1 MKKLFII
8 AIVGALAGGVVQ
20 VAASNMKSAEY
31 RGVGMDKGSKPSTMS
46 SNKTTTTTNKK
57 TTTTTGS
64 GSLKSGSTTA
74 TTSDSTTVTVTAPT
88 MPSEP
93 STGVG
98 WMTDA
103 ETDDFYGPGE
113 AQRAPGSTDPIDH
126 GGVPQGAPEAERAGQ

>member
-46 SNKTTTTTNKK
+46 SNKTTTTT
-57 TTTTTGS
+57 TTTGS
-64 GSLKSGSTTA
+64 GSLKSGSITA
-74 TTSDSTTVTVTAPT
+74 STRDSTTVTITAPT
-88 MPSEP
+88 IPSEP

-103 ETDDFYGPGE
+103 ETDDFFGPEE
-113 AQRAPGSTDPIDH
+113 AQPAPGLTDSIDH
-126 GGVPQGAPEAERAGQ
+126 GAVPQGEPEAERAGQ

>member
-20 VAASNMKSAEY
+20 VAASSMKSAEY

-46 SNKTTTTTNKK
+46 SNKTTTTTTP
-57 TTTTTGS
+57 TTTRS
-64 GSLKSGSTTA
+64 GSLKSGSITA
-74 TTSDSTTVTVTAPT
+74 TTSDSTTVTVTTTAPT

-98 WMTDA
+98 WMTA
-103 ETDDFYGPGE
+103 EETDEFFGPEE
-113 AQRAPGSTDPIDH
+113 AQRAPGSTDPIDQ
-126 GGVPQGAPEAERAGQ
+126 GGVPQGEPEAERAGQ

>member
-46 SNKTTTTTNKK
+46 SNKTTI
-57 TTTTTGS
+57 S
-64 GSLKSGSTTA
+64 
-74 TTSDSTTVTVTAPT
+74 
-88 MPSEP
+88 
-93 STGVG
+93 
-98 WMTDA
+98 A
-103 ETDDFYGPGE
+103 ELRPELCRYLGPGE